1 MGLGG
6 SMMMGMSTG
15 EFVETIESKG
25 IRGASLSDLIRTA
38 LNDLLGEISATASLA
53 YVGDAQDGDIKSFA
67 VRADELFGSSAPL
80 IFSHI
85 VVMADKKNKSAI
97 PTDV

>member
-1 MGLGG
+1 
-6 SMMMGMSTG
+6 MMGMSPG

-25 IRGASLSDLIRTA
+25 IRGPSLSSLIRTA

-53 YVGDAQDGDIKSFA
+53 YVGDAQDGDIASFA
-67 VRADELFGSSAPL
+67 TRADELFGSSAPL

-85 VVMADKKNKSAI
+85 VVMAEKKDKNF
-97 PTDV
+97 

>member
-6 SMMMGMSTG
+6 SMVMGMSTD
-15 EFVETIESKG
+15 EFVQTIESKN
-25 IRGASLSDLIRTA
+25 IRGPSLSALIRTA
-38 LNDLLGEISATASLA
+38 LTDLLGEISAAASLA
-53 YVGDAQDGDIKSFA
+53 YVGDAQNGDLKGFA

-85 VVMADKKNKSAI
+85 VVMADKKKPELRTNS
-97 PTDV
+97 

>member
-1 MGLGG
+1 MGIGG
-6 SMMMGMSTG
+6 SMVMGMSTG

-25 IRGASLSDLIRTA
+25 IRGPGLSALIRTA
-38 LNDLLGEISATASLA
+38 LSDLLGEISATASLA
-53 YVGDAQDGDIKSFA
+53 YVGDAEDGDIRSFA

-85 VVMADKKNKSAI
+85 VVMADKKNK
-97 PTDV
+97 TDPLANV